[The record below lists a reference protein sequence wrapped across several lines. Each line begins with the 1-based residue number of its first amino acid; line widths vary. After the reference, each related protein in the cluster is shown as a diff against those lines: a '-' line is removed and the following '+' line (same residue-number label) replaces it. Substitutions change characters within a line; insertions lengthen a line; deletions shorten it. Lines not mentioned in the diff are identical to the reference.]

1 MTLRSGHGAGA
12 GVPRVEV
19 LPADELP
26 AGRPAWRPPVMP
38 TERTAKGRF
47 APGSGTA
54 QAAGGKAKAG
64 STRLARRLG
73 LAVDI
78 PESAF
83 SPYRR
88 AAADFRRAQVAHL
101 ARTVG
106 GGFVGPAPASLVA
119 TAALQLAVSRY
130 LFDRADQISEKELT
144 LASRLG
150 NESRQNLLAAHELTA
165 KEAKC
170 RPRDA
175 MAELTARLGI
185 GEAPTT

>member
-1 MTLRSGHGAGA
+1 
-12 GVPRVEV
+12 VPRVEV

-26 AGRPAWRPPVMP
+26 AGVPAWRPPTMP
-38 TERTAKGRF
+38 TERTANGRF
-47 APGSGTA
+47 APGSATA

-78 PESAF
+78 PESQF

-106 GGFVGPAPASLVA
+106 GGHLGPAPASLIA

-130 LFDRADQISEKELT
+130 LFDRAETVSEKELT

-150 NESRQNLLAAHELTA
+150 NESRQNLLAAHELA
-165 KEAKC
+165 AREAKC

-175 MAELTARLGI
+175 MAELNARLGI
-185 GEAPTT
+185 GEGSTT